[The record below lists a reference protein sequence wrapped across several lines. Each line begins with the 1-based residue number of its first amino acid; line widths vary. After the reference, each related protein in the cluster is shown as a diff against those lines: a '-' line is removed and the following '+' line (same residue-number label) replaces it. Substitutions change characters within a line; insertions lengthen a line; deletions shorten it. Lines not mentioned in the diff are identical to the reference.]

1 MQTVTG
7 AENVVWDLSDLYP
20 SVGDDGL
27 GKDLA
32 TIEER
37 SKAFSD
43 RWYGKIAS
51 LSIADFMTMVE
62 EYEQLSETYIRM
74 GSFVNLMYSTD
85 SNNAEYG
92 RMLQRVREVSAR
104 ASSHTVFF
112 TVQITQLSDERL
124 QQLLDAPEMATRR
137 HWLEGIIEE
146 KAHMLTEDGERV
158 MSAKA
163 NTSRSS
169 WVRLHDVLMNGASFN
184 VRGEEMPLAS
194 VSRLMFDADRDLRKD
209 AADALSLGLAKDAE
223 QHAYVFNTIIADC
236 EATDEL
242 RKYPTWIS
250 SRNMSNE
257 VSDAAV
263 ETLIQSVVKRYDLVH
278 RAYGLKKRLL
288 GLDTFYDYDRNAA
301 IGSESRFWTWQEA
314 KDIVIET
321 YASFDKTSGE
331 IAAMFFDKNWIHAP
345 VQKGKRS
352 GAYAAPTCASAH
364 PYLFTNF
371 TGTSRDVE
379 TLAHEMGHGIHQ
391 YLSRSA
397 GSLLMYTP
405 LTVAETAS
413 VFGEMLTFKKL
424 MESATTKEEKLALMM
439 SKIDGMVNT
448 IFRQIA
454 LNRFEHAMHTTRRA
468 EGELS
473 VAQINDIWL
482 RTQSEQFGEAVV
494 LRPGYETWWS
504 YISHFISTPGY
515 VYAYS
520 FGELLV
526 LALYERYQQ
535 DPVQFVPA
543 YMDLLAAGGSNR
555 PEHLLAPLGVD
566 ITDPTFW
573 NQGLAVVERFIAEA
587 EQLAAQ

>member
-74 GSFVNLMYSTD
+74 GSFVNLLYSTD
-85 SNNAEYG
+85 SNNTEYG

-158 MSAKA
+158 MSAKS

-169 WVRLHDVLMNGASFN
+169 WVRLHDVLMNGASFS

-263 ETLIQSVVKRYDLVH
+263 ETLIQSVVTRMILCIAHTDSRSVCSDSTRFTITIVMQQSVRSRASGHGKKPRTSSSRPTRHSIKRQVKLL
-278 RAYGLKKRLL
+278 RCSSTRIGFTLQCKR
-288 GLDTFYDYDRNAA
+288 
-301 IGSESRFWTWQEA
+301 
-314 KDIVIET
+314 
-321 YASFDKTSGE
+321 
-331 IAAMFFDKNWIHAP
+331 
-345 VQKGKRS
+345 
-352 GAYAAPTCASAH
+352 ASALAPMQLQH
-364 PYLFTNF
+364 ARRPIH
-371 TGTSRDVE
+371 TS
-379 TLAHEMGHGIHQ
+379 
-391 YLSRSA
+391 SRTSPVPRVMSRHSHTRWA
-397 GSLLMYTP
+397 
-405 LTVAETAS
+405 TAS
-413 VFGEMLTFKKL
+413 TSTSLV
-424 MESATTKEEKLALMM
+424 
-439 SKIDGMVNT
+439 
-448 IFRQIA
+448 RQD
-454 LNRFEHAMHTTRRA
+454 RC
-468 EGELS
+468 
-473 VAQINDIWL
+473 
-482 RTQSEQFGEAVV
+482 
-494 LRPGYETWWS
+494 
-504 YISHFISTPGY
+504 
-515 VYAYS
+515 
-520 FGELLV
+520 
-526 LALYERYQQ
+526 
-535 DPVQFVPA
+535 
-543 YMDLLAAGGSNR
+543 
-555 PEHLLAPLGVD
+555 
-566 ITDPTFW
+566 
-573 NQGLAVVERFIAEA
+573 
-587 EQLAAQ
+587 